1 MKIGFIGTGN
11 MATSMIRG
19 ILDAGLCAPACVC
32 GSCLHAESAA
42 RKSEDLGI
50 NVCTKNVEVAS
61 AVDVLFLTCKPYQY
75 AGVCAEIASVLHEG
89 QIIVSVAPGISLAE
103 LAEMLAARNIKLVRC
118 MPNTPAQVGAGS
130 TSYCAGANVSETD
143 IKTVEKIFGAFG
155 TCERISEAQMAAA
168 TAIGGSA
175 PAFVYAFIE
184 SLADGGVAE
193 GLPRAQAQRIAA
205 QTVMGSAKMVLESG
219 LHPGQLKDAVCS
231 PAGTTIRGMEAL
243 ERNAFRGTVI
253 SAVRETTEA
262 ARGD

>member
-1 MKIGFIGTGN
+1 M
-11 MATSMIRG
+11 
-19 ILDAGLCAPACVC
+19 
-32 GSCLHAESAA
+32 
-42 RKSEDLGI
+42 
-50 NVCTKNVEVAS
+50 
-61 AVDVLFLTCKPYQY
+61 
-75 AGVCAEIASVLHEG
+75 
-89 QIIVSVAPGISLAE
+89 
-103 LAEMLAARNIKLVRC
+103 
-118 MPNTPAQVGAGS
+118 GAGS